1 MDFITGLPL
10 SGGYNAIY
18 TVVDRLTKLVRLTP
32 CTMGEAALTAGE
44 VAHMFFER
52 VVRDFGVPTSVI
64 SDRDP
69 RFTGSFWT
77 SLMSI
82 MGTRLAFSTAF
93 HP

>member
-10 SGGYNAIY
+10 SGGFNAIY
-18 TVVDRLTKLVRLTP
+18 TAVDRLTKLVRLTP
-32 CTMGEAALTAGE
+32 CTTGDDSLAAGK

-69 RFTGSFWT
+69 RFTGSFWQ